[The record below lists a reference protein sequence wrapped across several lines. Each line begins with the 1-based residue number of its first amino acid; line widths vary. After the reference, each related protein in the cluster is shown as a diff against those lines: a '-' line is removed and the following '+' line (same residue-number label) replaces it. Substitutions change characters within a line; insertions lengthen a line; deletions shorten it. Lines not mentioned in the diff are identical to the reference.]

1 MRIGFDA
8 RMIDWT
14 GVGTYSYNLVKSL
27 IEIDKENEYILFCDK
42 RSISQ
47 VPSAD
52 NFSKRIISESV
63 FSPSHQL
70 FFSITLR
77 KQELDIF
84 HSPHFISPLFLSCP
98 SVITIND
105 LIPLMFPPSMPSK
118 IGQIYYRRTN
128 NKAIRKA
135 GKVIT
140 VSESTRRD
148 IIENFNISEK
158 KVQIIYDGVG
168 EEFDIIKNKNLINRA
183 KERNKI
189 SSPYLLNVGN
199 PKPHKNWIRLIKA
212 FASLGSIVKDH
223 QLVLVGSPDPR
234 YPEITRAIKQLRLE
248 DKVIITG
255 FVKENDM
262 ALLYNAADALIFPSL
277 YEGFGLPVLEAMACG
292 TPVVC
297 SNTSS
302 LPEVAGDAALMVDP
316 ADKES
321 IAEGIKRI
329 LSDKKLR
336 QSLSEKGLKRKGLF
350 SWTKTAQQTLDV
362 YNKAQAG

>member
-8 RMIDWT
+8 RMIDWA
-14 GVGTYSYNLVKSL
+14 GVGTYSYNLVKYL
-27 IEIDKENEYILFCDK
+27 AEVDKENEYILFCDR

-52 NFSKRIISESV
+52 NFSKRIISEAV

-77 KQELDIF
+77 KQELDVF
-84 HSPHFISPLFLSCP
+84 HAAHFIVPLLLSCP
-98 SVITIND
+98 FVVTIHD
-105 LIPLMFPPSMPSK
+105 LIPLVFPPSMSSK
-118 IGQIYYRRTN
+118 VGRAYYKKVN
-128 NKAIRKA
+128 KKAISKA
-135 GKVIT
+135 AMIIA
-140 VSESTRRD
+140 VSESTKKD
-148 IIENFNISEK
+148 IVENFNVSEQK
-158 KVQIIYDGVG
+158 IQVIYNGVG

-189 SSPYLLNVGN
+189 SSLFLLNVGN

-234 YPEITRAIKQLRLE
+234 YPEIKRTIKHLRLE

-262 ALLYNAADALIFPSL
+262 ALLYNAADAFIFPSL

-316 ADKES
+316 ANKAS
-321 IAEGIKRI
+321 IAEGIKQI
-329 LSDKKLR
+329 LSDEKLR
-336 QSLSEKGLKRKGLF
+336 ESLSEKGLKRKELF
-350 SWTKTAQQTLDV
+350 SWTKTARQTLDV
-362 YNKAQAG
+362 YKKAQLD

>member
-8 RMIDWT
+8 RMIDWA
-14 GVGTYSYNLVKSL
+14 GVGTYSYNLVKYL
-27 IEIDKENEYILFCDK
+27 TEVDKENEYILFCDK

-84 HSPHFISPLFLSCP
+84 HAAHFIVPLFLSCP
-98 SVITIND
+98 CVVTIHD
-105 LIPLMFPPSMPSK
+105 LIPLVFPPSMPSK
-118 IGQIYYRRTN
+118 VGRAYYKRVN
-128 NKAIRKA
+128 NKVISKA
-135 GKVIT
+135 GMIIA
-140 VSESTRRD
+140 VSESTKKD
-148 IIENFNISEK
+148 IVENFGVSEQK
-158 KVQIIYDGVG
+158 IQVIYNGVG
-168 EEFDIIKNKNLINRA
+168 EEFDIVKNENLINRA

-189 SSPYLLNVGN
+189 SSSFLLNVGN
-199 PKPHKNWIRLIKA
+199 PKPHKNWLRLIEA
-212 FASLGSIVKDH
+212 FASLGNVVKDH

-234 YPEITRAIKQLRLE
+234 YPEIRRLIKQLRLE

-262 ALLYNAADALIFPSL
+262 PLLYNAADAFIFPSL

-302 LPEVAGDAALMVDP
+302 LLEVAGDSALMVDP
-316 ADKES
+316 ADKAS
-321 IAEGIKRI
+321 IAEGIKKI
-329 LSDKKLR
+329 LSDEKLR
-336 QSLSEKGLKRKGLF
+336 EGLSEKGLKRKDLF

-362 YNKAQAG
+362 YKKAHTD